1 MFQSINIVTAM
12 CEMAGP
18 RFKHDLILALEQNE
32 DDEEEEPDLVFNKKM
47 APATTTSQLLY
58 SPPASSSE
66 EGYASATISPSG
78 ENANN
83 EEEVKK

>member
-1 MFQSINIVTAM
+1 MQSINVVTAM

-18 RFKHDLILALEQNE
+18 RFKHDLIQALIQEE
-32 DDEEEEPDLVFNKKM
+32 GDEEPELVYDKM
-47 APATTTSQLLY
+47 ASQTVS

-78 ENANN
+78 ENTNH
-83 EEEVKK
+83 EDYGES